1 MRFERTNGTTDLPTV
16 EESDFFRV
24 DDWWRKRNRAYLDGA
39 LDVSLPWW
47 QRDLGV
53 MAHCQEESRRLE
65 EKEYFMRQHHIE
77 QIIREPTNG

>member
-1 MRFERTNGTTDLPTV
+1 MRLERSDGIISNPTT

-24 DDWWRKRNRAYLDGA
+24 DEWWRKCNRGYLDGA

-53 MAHCQEESRRLE
+53 MAHAQEESRRLE
-65 EKEYFMRQHHIE
+65 EKEFFMRQHRIE
-77 QIIREPTNG
+77 RIIRDPSNG